1 MEVRITDA
9 VVNNPEQ
16 RLKAPVNFTFNK
28 GEAVAVV
35 GRNGA
40 GKSLVAN
47 IIMDTFPLIQGKA
60 EYMFEQTPEW
70 VYQKIKLLAFKD
82 AYGADDSSYYYQQ
95 RWNSTEQEG
104 YPTVEEFLGSGIL
117 EKSGLFDMKAH
128 AGYRLV
134 HLSSGEL
141 RKVQII
147 KALSSEPEL
156 LIIDNPFIG
165 LDAESREEFSAALKE
180 ISKKVGII
188 LLLSDLLALP
198 DFITHVYAVKECAD
212 FRKYTVKEYL
222 RDSPF
227 KAETGRREL
236 PEQKRVAILNL
247 PAAKESGS
255 EYVVRLKDV
264 TIAYGGKTILDK
276 VSWDIKRGEHWALS
290 GHNGS
295 GKSTL
300 LNLITADNPQSY
312 ACDIELFGRKR
323 GSGESIWDIKRE
335 IGYVSPELH
344 RAFQKNVSVRDIVA
358 SGLLDTVG
366 LYVKPPKEK
375 MPLCDFWMDMFGIG
389 GIAEKMFLRI
399 SSGEQRLALLARAFV
414 KDPQLLILDEPLH
427 GLDTCNRMLT
437 REIIE
442 TFCRRPGKTLI
453 MVTHYPQEL
462 PSCIDK
468 IKKL

>member
-47 IIMDTFPLIQGKA
+47 IIMDAFPLIQGKA
-60 EYMFEQTPEW
+60 EYIFEQTPEW
-70 VYQKIKLLAFKD
+70 VYQKIKLLSFKD

-104 YPTVEEFLGSGIL
+104 YPTVEEFLGSGVL
-117 EKSGLFDMKAH
+117 EKSDLFNMKAH

-147 KALSSEPEL
+147 KALSSKPEL

-165 LDAESREEFSAALKE
+165 LDAESREEFSAALKV

-188 LLLSDLLALP
+188 LLLSDLLTLP
-198 DFITHVYAVKECAD
+198 DFITHVYTVKECAD

-236 PEQKRVAILNL
+236 SEQKRAAILNL
-247 PAAKESGS
+247 PAAKGSGS

-264 TIAYGGKTILDK
+264 TIAYGGKTILDN
-276 VSWDIKRGEHWALS
+276 VNWEIKRGEHWALS

-344 RAFQKNVSVRDIVA
+344 RAFQKNVSVREIVA

-366 LYVKPPKEK
+366 LYVRPPKER
-375 MPLCDFWMDMFGIG
+375 MPSCDFWMDMFGIG

-427 GLDTCNRMLT
+427 GLDTYNRVLT
-437 REIIE
+437 REIIDE
-442 TFCRRPGKTLI
+442 FCKREGKTLI

>member
-236 PEQKRVAILNL
+236 PEQKRAAILNL

-276 VSWDIKRGEHWALS
+276 VSWDINRGEHWALS

-323 GSGESIWDIKRE
+323 GSVQTNGFHFISFREFRDYRFRNLPGPRPLAHSRIYEYEFLHNRQSEYSTSAKITKKAVRFSSDCLIIKAFESRFPW
-335 IGYVSPELH
+335 S
-344 RAFQKNVSVRDIVA
+344 QQ
-358 SGLLDTVG
+358 GLNL
-366 LYVKPPKEK
+366 
-375 MPLCDFWMDMFGIG
+375 
-389 GIAEKMFLRI
+389 
-399 SSGEQRLALLARAFV
+399 
-414 KDPQLLILDEPLH
+414 
-427 GLDTCNRMLT
+427 
-437 REIIE
+437 
-442 TFCRRPGKTLI
+442 
-453 MVTHYPQEL
+453 
-462 PSCIDK
+462 
-468 IKKL
+468 

>member
-1 MEVRITDA
+1 MEVLSLNYKLSPAQVRELLHEKLTSELGVAPGCASDEQLYKA
-9 VVNNPEQ
+9 CVMVVRE
-16 RLKAPVNFTFNK
+16 LLT
-28 GEAVAVV
+28 E
-35 GRNGA
+35 GRA
-40 GKSLVAN
+40 DFMRRSAR
-47 IIMDTFPLIQGKA
+47 
-60 EYMFEQTPEW
+60 
-70 VYQKIKLLAFKD
+70 KD
-82 AYGADDSSYYYQQ
+82 AKQVYYMCM
-95 RWNSTEQEG
+95 
-104 YPTVEEFLGSGIL
+104 EFLMGRSLKNSLFSLGL
-117 EKSGLFDMKAH
+117 EAS
-128 AGYRLV
+128 
-134 HLSSGEL
+134 
-141 RKVQII
+141 
-147 KALSSEPEL
+147 
-156 LIIDNPFIG
+156 
-165 LDAESREEFSAALKE
+165 FSAALKE

-236 PEQKRVAILNL
+236 PEQKRAAILNL

>member
-236 PEQKRVAILNL
+236 PEQKRAAILNL

-255 EYVVRLKDV
+255 KYVVRLKDV

>member
-1 MEVRITDA
+1 MEVKITDA

-16 RLKAPVNFTFNK
+16 RLKAPVNFTFNN

-60 EYMFEQTPEW
+60 EYVFNNTPEW

-82 AYGADDSSYYYQQ
+82 AYGSDDASYYYQQ

-104 YPTVEEFLGSGIL
+104 YPTVEEFLGREVL
-117 EKSGLFDMKAH
+117 EKCDLFNMKAH

-147 KALSSEPEL
+147 KALSSDPEL

-165 LDAESREEFSAALKE
+165 LDASSRGEFSAALKA

-198 DFITHVYAVKECAD
+198 DFITHVYTVKDCSD
-212 FRKYTVKEYL
+212 FRKYSVREYL
-222 RDSPF
+222 LNPPF
-227 KAETGRREL
+227 KVEDGRREL
-236 PEQKRVAILNL
+236 SEQKRRAISEL
-247 PAAKESGS
+247 PVSGKGTS

-264 TIAYGGKTILDK
+264 TIGYGGKTILNK
-276 VSWDIKRGEHWALS
+276 VCWDIKRGEHWALS

-344 RAFQKNVSVRDIVA
+344 RAFQKNVSVREIVA

-366 LYVKPPKEK
+366 LYVRPPKEK
-375 MPLCDFWMDMFGIG
+375 MSSCDFWMDMFGIS
-389 GIAEKMFLRI
+389 GIAGKMFLRI

-427 GLDTCNRMLT
+427 GLDTYNRILT
-437 REIIE
+437 REIIDE
-442 TFCRRPGKTLI
+442 FCKRDGKTLI

-468 IKKL
+468 IKEL

>member
-1 MEVRITDA
+1 
-9 VVNNPEQ
+9 
-16 RLKAPVNFTFNK
+16 
-28 GEAVAVV
+28 
-35 GRNGA
+35 
-40 GKSLVAN
+40 
-47 IIMDTFPLIQGKA
+47 
-60 EYMFEQTPEW
+60 
-70 VYQKIKLLAFKD
+70 
-82 AYGADDSSYYYQQ
+82 
-95 RWNSTEQEG
+95 
-104 YPTVEEFLGSGIL
+104 
-117 EKSGLFDMKAH
+117 MKAH

-147 KALSSEPEL
+147 KALSSKPEL

-165 LDAESREEFSAALKE
+165 LDAESREEFSAALKV

-188 LLLSDLLALP
+188 LLLSDLLTLP
-198 DFITHVYAVKECAD
+198 DFITHVYTVKECAD

-227 KAETGRREL
+227 KVETGRREL
-236 PEQKRVAILNL
+236 SERKRAAISAL
-247 PAAKESGS
+247 PAAGAEISG
-255 EYVVRLKDV
+255 YVVRLKDV
-264 TIAYGGKTILDK
+264 TIAYGGKTILDN

>member
-60 EYMFEQTPEW
+60 EYLFEQTPEW

-104 YPTVEEFLGSGIL
+104 YPTVEEFLGRGIL
-117 EKSGLFDMKAH
+117 EKSDLFNMKAH

-165 LDAESREEFSAALKE
+165 LDAESREEFSEALKE

-188 LLLSDLLALP
+188 LLLSDLLTLP

-212 FRKYTVKEYL
+212 FRKYTVNEYL

-227 KAETGRREL
+227 KAETGGREL
-236 PEQKRVAILNL
+236 SEQKRAAILNL
-247 PAAKESGS
+247 PAAKGSGS

-264 TIAYGGKTILDK
+264 TIAYGGKIILDN
-276 VSWDIKRGEHWALS
+276 VNWEIKRGEHWALS

-375 MPLCDFWMDMFGIG
+375 MPLCDFWMDMFGID